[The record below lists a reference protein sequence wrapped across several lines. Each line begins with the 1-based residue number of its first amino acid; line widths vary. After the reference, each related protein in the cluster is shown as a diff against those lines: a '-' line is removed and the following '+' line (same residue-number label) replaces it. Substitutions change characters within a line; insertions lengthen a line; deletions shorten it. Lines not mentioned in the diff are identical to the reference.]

1 MKRET
6 NRTALEK
13 VIPLDTPFV
22 VHIETGN
29 TCNFKCKFCPVIN
42 ENVHKKYNIKKG
54 LITKEL
60 YEKIINDLKEFP
72 NKVKRIYF
80 HVAGEPLVH
89 KDIVHFIKYAKNA
102 NVANELVMFTNG
114 ALLNRKLSEQLADAG
129 LDIIQISVEGVN
141 SEQYK
146 EITGVDIDYNKF
158 LENIGYLYSVK
169 NKDCTMYAKILDCG
183 LSDDDK
189 KKFYRDF
196 SNIADHCIIEHLLDT
211 CPSELVDTTLGFGQ
225 TTTQEGQPLIEKLIC
240 TPIFYLLNI
249 NYDGTTCACNCD
261 YAKQINIGNV
271 NNQSLLEIWNGEKL
285 RNFQKMMLLGKRKEH
300 PYCGVCKGILNQLDD
315 IDEYGLDLYKKL

>member
-1 MKRET
+1 MEREK
-6 NRTALEK
+6 NRTALQN

-29 TCNFKCKFCPVIN
+29 TCNFKCKFCPAIN

-60 YEKIINDLKEFP
+60 YEKIVNDLKEFP

-89 KDIVHFIKYAKNA
+89 KDIVYFIKYAKNA
-102 NVANELVMFTNG
+102 NIANELVMVTNG
-114 ALLNRKLSEQLADAG
+114 ALLTKELSNQLADAG

-141 SEQYK
+141 SQQYK

-158 LENIGYLYSVK
+158 VENIGYLYSVK
-169 NKDCTMYAKILDCG
+169 NKDCTIYAKILDCG

-189 KKFYRDF
+189 NKFYRDF
-196 SNIADHCIIEHLLDT
+196 SNIADHCIIEHLIDA
-211 CPSELVDTTLGFGQ
+211 CPSELVDTTLGLGQ
-225 TTTQEGQPLIEKLIC
+225 TTTQEGKPLVEKLIC
-240 TPIFYLLNI
+240 TPVFYSLSI
-249 NYDGTTCACNCD
+249 NYNGIVGACSCD

-285 RNFQKMMLLGKRKEH
+285 RSFQKMMLLGKRKEH

-315 IDEYGLDLYKKL
+315 IDEYGLELYKKL